1 MAIEFNYLAD
11 KMHAN
16 LGVNL
21 NRQKYAPLD
30 GSTVFTSIKDFEYY
44 INMGAFNQNM
54 ISSAPS
60 NDGISDYVLSTMTLF
75 PYVGQIVSIVDSTLS
90 SVSVY
95 KITDVAKCEY
105 TPVGKTYDFA
115 AGLSADEDDKV
126 GIKYGEGLSVDTD
139 NKLILDFDIDCGGAQ
154 Q

>member
-1 MAIEFNYLAD
+1 MATQFTHFSA
-11 KMHAN
+11 HSA
-16 LGVNL
+16 LGNNL
-21 NRQKYAPLD
+21 NRQKYGPLD
-30 GSTVFTSIKDFEYY
+30 GSTVFTSTKELEYY
-44 INMGAFNQNM
+44 INKGALNQGY
-54 ISSAPS
+54 ISAEP
-60 NDGISDYVLSTMTLF
+60 DPTGISEYVLSTLTYF
-75 PYVGQIVSIVDSTLS
+75 PYVGQIVSVVDSSLS

-139 NKLILDFDIDCGGAQ
+139 NKLILDFSIDCGGAQ
-154 Q
+154 G

>member
-1 MAIEFNYLAD
+1 MATEFTYLNGNHSAL
-11 KMHAN
+11 N
-16 LGVNL
+16 NNL
-21 NRQKYAPLD
+21 NRQRYAPLD
-30 GSTVFTSIKDFEYY
+30 GSSVFNSIKDFEYY
-44 INMGAFNQNM
+44 IKKGAKTLKL
-54 ISSAPS
+54 IDEEPSA
-60 NDGISDYVLSTMTLF
+60 DGISKYVLETLTYY

-115 AGLSADEDDKV
+115 TGLSADEDDKV

-139 NKLILDFDIDCGGAQ
+139 NKLILDFSIDCGGAQ
-154 Q
+154 A